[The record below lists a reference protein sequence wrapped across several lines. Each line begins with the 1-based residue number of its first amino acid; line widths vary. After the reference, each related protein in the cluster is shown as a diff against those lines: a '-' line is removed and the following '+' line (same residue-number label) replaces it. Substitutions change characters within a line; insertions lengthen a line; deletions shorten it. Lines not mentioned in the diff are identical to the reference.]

1 MSNSLN
7 RRDALRLAAGLALA
21 GVGQPS
27 EAAATQAATRAVTRG
42 RIRQSVSRW
51 CYKQMALPDL
61 CRAVSALGVPAIDL
75 LEAPDW
81 SVEREH
87 GLICS
92 MGYGGG
98 GARRAES
105 DHVLWQ
111 PPGPKRS

>member
-61 CRAVSALGVPAIDL
+61 CRAVSALGVPNLITFFGNRQGRSDREAIGNCV
-75 LEAPDW
+75 A
-81 SVEREH
+81 
-87 GLICS
+87 GLNRLKAANS
-92 MGYGGG
+92 M
-98 GARRAES
+98 ASPCAS
-105 DHVLWQ
+105 
-111 PPGPKRS
+111 SC